1 MKIFI
6 FCAADIQGE
15 MSGKTANFTMFLMC
29 AIKLEWC
36 HNEMFIYT
44 R

>member
-15 MSGKTANFTMFLMC
+15 MSWKTANFTMFLMC
-29 AIKLEWC
+29 AMKLEWC